1 MKTFKQ
7 SVTESAEGDSLYEI
21 KLNLAE
27 WWKTHSKL
35 PQFKKNKPK
44 LEKLF
49 NGAFKNID
57 EAIDMVYD
65 TE

>member
-7 SVTESAEGDSLYEI
+7 SVSENAEADSLYEI

-27 WWKTHSKL
+27 WWKTHSRL
-35 PQFKKNKPK
+35 PHLKKNKPK

-49 NGAFKNID
+49 NEAFKNLD
-57 EAIDMVYD
+57 EAIDMVY
-65 TE
+65 ESE